1 MIYECHS
8 KQLPHPKREDF
19 TSEERG
25 FDARAY
31 EATQIDIEI
40 QNASYDE
47 VWKDEE
53 TGKVLFT
60 VSVKF
65 VPDEKYYDNG
75 QGTEVRTYRAHF
87 NLKEGQTAEEAF
99 YERQKLDKE
108 KNLFKQALQN
118 LSPESKAKLDK
129 QIEEV
134 TQQSNEALRQEIR
147 QLQEKA
153 ILNER
158 NKELRK
164 KALIS
169 REKRE
174 KDPLWMAVRDSAQV
188 LIKDHRKKEAAF
200 LIRSYLEQ
208 HTRVN

>member
-75 QGTEVRTYRAHF
+75 QGTEVRTYKAHF
-87 NLKEGQTAEEAF
+87 NLKEGQTAEEAG
-99 YERQKLDKE
+99 ERLPD
-108 KNLFKQALQN
+108 LCPAAGGHGQA
-118 LSPESKAKLDK
+118 AGCGGAH
-129 QIEEV
+129 EEP
-134 TQQSNEALRQEIR
+134 QPQGSG
-147 QLQEKA
+147 
-153 ILNER
+153 
-158 NKELRK
+158 
-164 KALIS
+164 
-169 REKRE
+169 
-174 KDPLWMAVRDSAQV
+174 
-188 LIKDHRKKEAAF
+188 H
-200 LIRSYLEQ
+200 
-208 HTRVN
+208 